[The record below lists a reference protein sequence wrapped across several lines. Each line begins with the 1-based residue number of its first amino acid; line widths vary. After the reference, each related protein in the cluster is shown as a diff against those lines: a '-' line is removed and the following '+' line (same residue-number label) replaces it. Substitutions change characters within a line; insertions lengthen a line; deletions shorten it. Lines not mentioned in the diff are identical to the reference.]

1 MPLVVNLKQTDT
13 GLVGRNENTKRFYND
28 IRKYDVLD
36 REDEVKFFKELSE
49 YRAKAKKARED
60 DNIELCNLYT
70 EKAEEVRSII
80 INANQRLCVS
90 AAKNWATTDNL
101 LDYVNEAN
109 IDLAEAVDRFD
120 YTKGIKF
127 ASYAMWYIKRAL
139 NKYCHDVMPI
149 VHRTNNS
156 KTWSIESK
164 IKSDFAQKN
173 ERNPSSEELMELVN
187 EKLKNG
193 IKDKADLASIQ
204 VTVINDHSSKETDS
218 AAYIDNMEYNNV
230 SACEN
235 DFEKQSESE
244 YQKTLVTS
252 LLSTLEPREKKIISM
267 RFGLIEVNGIK
278 KEFQLREVA
287 EEMGLTTE
295 RIRQMENEI
304 LRKLRKDYGDRIFS
318 LL

>member
-28 IRKYDVLD
+28 IRKFDVLD
-36 REDEVKFFKELSE
+36 REDETRLFKELSE
-49 YRAKAKKARED
+49 YKEKARKAKEAGD
-60 DNIELCNLYT
+60 IVACNIYT
-70 EKAEEVRSII
+70 DKAEEIRGII
-80 INANQRLCVS
+80 ITANQRLCVA
-90 AAKNWATTDNL
+90 AAKNWASTDTL

-109 IDLAEAVDRFD
+109 IDLAEAIDKFD

-164 IKSDFAQKN
+164 IKNEFAQKY
-173 ERNPSSEELMELVN
+173 ERNPSSEELMELIN
-187 EKLKNG
+187 QKLKNG
-193 IKDKADLASIQ
+193 IKDKTDLVNIQ
-204 VTVINDHSSKETDS
+204 VTAVSDHSSNENDS
-218 AAYIDNMEYNNV
+218 AAYTDAIEYNNA

-235 DFEKQSESE
+235 EFEKQSDKD
-244 YQKTLVTS
+244 YQKMLVTS
-252 LLSTLEPREKKIISM
+252 LLSTLEPRERKVISM

-295 RIRQMENEI
+295 RIRQMEGEI
-304 LRKLRKDYGDRIFS
+304 LRKLKKDYGDRIYS